1 MSSSPDSI
9 LVQTYRCRDCGSE
22 MGFRSR
28 RRSLAER
35 FILPLFLLRPVRCS
49 ECFHRDYRLIFTQV
63 HERGSELR
71 RILPVKETVT
81 SKRNIA

>member
-9 LVQTYRCRDCGSE
+9 VVHPYRCRDCGSE

-49 ECFHRDYRLIFTQV
+49 ECFHRDYRLIFTHV
-63 HERGSELR
+63 LERGSELR
-71 RILPVKETVT
+71 RILPVKDTVT
-81 SKRNIA
+81 AKRNIA